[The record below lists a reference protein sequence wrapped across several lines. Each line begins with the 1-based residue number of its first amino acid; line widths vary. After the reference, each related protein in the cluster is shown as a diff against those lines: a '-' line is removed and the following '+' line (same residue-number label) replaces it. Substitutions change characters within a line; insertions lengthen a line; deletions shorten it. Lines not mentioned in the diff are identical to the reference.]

1 MEALRDVF
9 GKTLV
14 ELGKRNPRIVV
25 LDGDLSTSTRATMFR
40 DAFPDRFIQVGIAEQ
55 NLVGIAAGL
64 ASLGKIPIVSSFA
77 VFLSKRALDQVSI
90 SVAHAHANVKLIGAY
105 TGLLTGHTGAT
116 HQAVQDTAI
125 MRATPGMVVVDP
137 ADGQEC
143 ASCLEEIIAY
153 DGPVYFRL
161 TRDAWPPVSPPGY
174 RFQLGR
180 ACLVREGHDVTVIA
194 GGPLVSEA
202 VTAAQRLEYHG
213 LSVQILNMASIKP
226 IDTSAI
232 ITAAQQT
239 GAIVTAENHSI
250 YGGLGGAVTEVV
262 SSEWPCPV
270 VRVGIKDVLGETGTN
285 AELLHKYKMDAD
297 AIERAIQHALRLK
310 LKQQHTQAHPSAIP

>member
-9 GKTLV
+9 GKLLV
-14 ELGKRNPRIVV
+14 ELGKKNPRIVV
-25 LDGDLSTSTRATMFR
+25 LDGDLSTSTRVTMFR

-137 ADGQEC
+137 ADEQEC

-161 TRDAWPPVSPPGY
+161 TRDAWPPVTPPGY

-180 ACLVREGHDVTVIA
+180 ACLVRDGHDVTVIA

-202 VTAAQRLEYHG
+202 VIAAQQLEHRS
-213 LSVQILNMASIKP
+213 LSVRILDMASIKP
-226 IDTSAI
+226 IDASAVI
-232 ITAAQQT
+232 AAAQQT

-250 YGGLGGAVTEVV
+250 YGGLGGAVAEVV

-270 VRVGIKDVLGETGTN
+270 VRIGIKDVLGETGTN
-285 AELLHKYKMDAD
+285 TELLHKYEMDAE
-297 AIERAIQHALRLK
+297 AIGRAIQHALS
-310 LKQQHTQAHPSAIP
+310 LKQRHTQARLSTS